1 MGGVESIIKLTP
13 KCLKPNSEKILAPC
27 LSCRKL
33 LKNYEDISLAS
44 HYHEI
49 ESHPSGSELVDFD
62 NSVKQTNTG
71 DHCQSIETKADTLNE
86 DITESPERCQR
97 SEIRGINNNEEDD
110 MGYEASDEDFK

>member
-44 HYHEI
+44 HYHDI
-49 ESHPSGSELVDFD
+49 ESHPSGSELVDFG
-62 NSVKQTNTG
+62 NSVKQINTG
-71 DHCQSIETKADTLNE
+71 DHCQSI
-86 DITESPERCQR
+86 ERCQR